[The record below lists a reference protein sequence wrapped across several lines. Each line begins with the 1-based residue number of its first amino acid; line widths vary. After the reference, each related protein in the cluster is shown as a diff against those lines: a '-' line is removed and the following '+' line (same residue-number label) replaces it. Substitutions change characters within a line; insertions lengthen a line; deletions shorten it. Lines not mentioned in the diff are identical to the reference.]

1 MSTYSRPQV
10 PAGSCG
16 AISLRQAGRD
26 LLKPISKMDQA
37 FYFLQ
42 PVDVVALRIPDYPT
56 IVREPMDLGTIEK
69 KLDAS
74 SYATTEEFVA
84 DVKLVWYNARL
95 YNPVGSVVHEAAR
108 VLEKAFDDRLEALV
122 GSCDRPAPPA
132 PDSDAA
138 DGVPAS
144 KLRPLLR
151 SLQSHARSKPFRVP
165 VDYVALNL
173 PHYPT
178 IITQPMDL
186 ATVSSNLERGR
197 YGTVADL
204 RRDIDLIWQNA
215 IDFNGPTSWIGADA
229 STLREHTKRK
239 FSQSGF
245 AGTAAIARALP
256 ERHLAVEAAEHD
268 EALLALR
275 GGSPAEEAGPA
286 AESRREERRRPAGQR
301 LLLPPVVEQSQVV
314 DHGAALA
321 VVEQLRDDGAH
332 ADRPER
338 ALAVPVQHARHG
350 CALVLVG
357 QHCKEAVGR
366 LPVRG
371 RDVARHLQPPQLRRQ
386 LHLSPSQTEPRC
398 SRG

>member
-16 AISLRQAGRD
+16 AISLRLAGRD

-108 VLEKAFDDRLEALV
+108 ALEKAFDDRLEALV

-245 AGTAAIARALP
+245 ADTAAIALDAAAPPPAAPARKRAP
-256 ERHLAVEAAEHD
+256 PPPAAARPAGRSGAAGGASAAAGAVEADSFEMTLGQCRS
-268 EALLALR
+268 LLRPFLQM
-275 GGSPAEEAGPA
+275 PQA
-286 AESRREERRRPAGQR
+286 AATLLSTHSRM
-301 LLLPPVVEQSQVV
+301 
-314 DHGAALA
+314 
-321 VVEQLRDDGAH
+321 
-332 ADRPER
+332 
-338 ALAVPVQHARHG
+338 
-350 CALVLVG
+350 
-357 QHCKEAVGR
+357 
-366 LPVRG
+366 VRG
-371 RDVARHLQPPQLRRQ
+371 N
-386 LHLSPSQTEPRC
+386 E
-398 SRG
+398 